1 MDEPIISPDGK
12 WLWDGSTW
20 VPVPDEKPSV
30 VIPEGMPPT
39 STPTPSSEAVLAA
52 KSKTEQRASV
62 SGSKPPWEDDTMD
75 FKQLAGII
83 GSISLLIG
91 AVFILGHPI
100 ESTVMDVGDNNPR
113 YYEGFFVYCIDEYE
127 DSGCEDRM
135 EYSPP
140 FFLLGIIL
148 LLYSNSGKIKQYFHD
163 RTRSRAELEL
173 ASGNTSQAMKYF
185 RKIGDLEKVAE
196 CAELMQ
202 QNHTSEMTTVPV
214 QQHVTS
220 SIQPSLPSIQD
231 SVVSGNIQY
240 NINQSSAIQTG
251 NDNASAG
258 ERAQRILTII
268 SIVVTFLG
276 IIAKIIQSAVG

>member
-1 MDEPIISPDGK
+1 MDKPIFSPDGK

-20 VPVPDEKPSV
+20 VPVPDETPSV

-39 STPTPSSEAVLAA
+39 STPTPSSEALLAA

-91 AVFILGHPI
+91 AVFIFGVQV
-100 ESTVMDVGDNNPR
+100 EYAVMDPVDN
-113 YYEGFFVYCIDEYE
+113 GFYDGIFMTCYDDEDDNYCSDKTEF
-127 DSGCEDRM
+127 SV
-135 EYSPP
+135 P
-140 FFLLGIIL
+140 FILLGLTL
-148 LLYSNSGKIKQYFHD
+148 LFYSNSGKIKQYFHD

>member
-1 MDEPIISPDGK
+1 MVKPIFSPDGK
-12 WLWDGSTW
+12 WIWDGSTW
-20 VPVPDEKPSV
+20 VPVPEAPPSV

-39 STPTPSSEAVLAA
+39 STPMPSSEVVLAA
-52 KSKTEQRASV
+52 KSKTEQSASV

-83 GSISLLIG
+83 GSIFLLIG
-91 AVFILGHPI
+91 AVFIFGVQVEYAVNEDAKTSDYYDGTFI
-100 ESTVMDVGDNNPR
+100 FCWDEEGEGTDCSDYTVVS
-113 YYEGFFVYCIDEYE
+113 F
-127 DSGCEDRM
+127 
-135 EYSPP
+135 P
-140 FFLLGIIL
+140 FILLGLVL
-148 LLYSNSGKIKQYFHD
+148 LLYSNSKKIKQYFND

-173 ASGNTSQAMKYF
+173 ASGNISQAMKYF
-185 RKIGDLEKVAE
+185 RKISDLEKVAK

-202 QNHTSEMTTVPV
+202 QNQTSEMTTVPV

-276 IIAKIIQSAVG
+276 IIARIIQSAVG

>member
-1 MDEPIISPDGK
+1 MDKPIFSPDGK

-20 VPVPDEKPSV
+20 APVPDETPSV

-39 STPTPSSEAVLAA
+39 SNPTPSSEAVLTA
-52 KSKTEQRASV
+52 KSKTEQSTSV

-75 FKQLAGII
+75 FKQLVGII

-91 AVFILGHPI
+91 AVFIIGHPI
-100 ESTVMDVGDNNPR
+100 ESTVMDVDDDR
-113 YYEGFFVYCIDEYE
+113 YYEGFFVYCIEPG

-163 RTRSRAELEL
+163 RARSRAELEL
-173 ASGNTSQAMKYF
+173 VSGNTSQAMKYF

-202 QNHTSEMTTVPV
+202 QNHTSEMTEVPV

>member
-1 MDEPIISPDGK
+1 MDKPIFSPDGK

-20 VPVPDEKPSV
+20 VPVPDETPSV

-52 KSKTEQRASV
+52 KSKTEQRAPV

-91 AVFILGHPI
+91 AVFIFGVQVEYAVNEDAKTSDYYDGTFI
-100 ESTVMDVGDNNPR
+100 FCWDEEGDGTDCSDDTVIS
-113 YYEGFFVYCIDEYE
+113 F
-127 DSGCEDRM
+127 
-135 EYSPP
+135 P
-140 FFLLGIIL
+140 FILLGLIL
-148 LLYSNSGKIKQYFHD
+148 LLYSNSKKIKQYFHD

-202 QNHTSEMTTVPV
+202 QNHTSEMTEVPV

-258 ERAQRILTII
+258 ERVQRILTII
-268 SIVVTFLG
+268 SIVVTSLG

>member
-1 MDEPIISPDGK
+1 M
-12 WLWDGSTW
+12 TF
-20 VPVPDEKPSV
+20 
-30 VIPEGMPPT
+30 
-39 STPTPSSEAVLAA
+39 AA
-52 KSKTEQRASV
+52 KYIFVPAACHLAR
-62 SGSKPPWEDDTMD
+62 GGTME
-75 FKQLAGII
+75 II
-83 GSISLLIG
+83 GTEIPDFEVQKIEENITEWKICLNIS
-91 AVFILGHPI
+91 
-100 ESTVMDVGDNNPR
+100 E
-113 YYEGFFVYCIDEYE
+113 
-127 DSGCEDRM
+127 
-135 EYSPP
+135 
-140 FFLLGIIL
+140 FL
-148 LLYSNSGKIKQYFHD
+148 
-163 RTRSRAELEL
+163 
-173 ASGNTSQAMKYF
+173 
-185 RKIGDLEKVAE
+185 IGDLEKEAE

-268 SIVVTFLG
+268 SIVVTSLG